1 VSAVASGGSG
11 ASPPGL
17 GTAAR
22 RRAPWLRAPAAD
34 AIGTRARRR
43 WPWQLVAGVAVLV
56 VLAGLAIAAP
66 LFGSPTHQ
74 DLTHGLGPTGLP
86 VGPGPGY
93 PLGADLLGRDELVRL
108 VYGIRVS
115 LIVAIVSNATSIVI
129 GAAVGLFAGYFRGP
143 VEQILMR
150 FTDIGLALPYT
161 LAGLV
166 IAAVMSAGMTRVIV
180 IITVLFWS
188 YPARLVYG
196 EVLRLRTRGFVEAG
210 EAMGARGIA
219 IVRRHLA
226 PHVTSMMIA
235 YSPLNAAYAVAF
247 EATLSYLSAGINP
260 PTASLGNMISD
271 GQAAIS
277 YRPLLVVAPGLA
289 IMVLTLAFLLVG
301 EGIKAYNPDLRRL
314 SWLGR

>member
-1 VSAVASGGSG
+1 MSLLTGSPAGAAG
-11 ASPPGL
+11 ASAP
-17 GTAAR
+17 AAR
-22 RRAPWLRAPAAD
+22 RR
-34 AIGTRARRR
+34 RRR
-43 WPWQLVAGVAVLV
+43 WPWQLTAGVAVLV
-56 VLAGLAIAAP
+56 VCAGLAIAAP
-66 LFGSPTHQ
+66 LFGNPNHQ
-74 DLTHGLGPTGLP
+74 DLAGGLGPTGLP
-86 VGPGPGY
+86 AGPSGRY
-93 PLGADLLGRDELVRL
+93 PLGADLLGRNELARL
-108 VYGIRVS
+108 VYGVRVS
-115 LIVAIVSNATSIVI
+115 LTVALISNATSIVI
-129 GAAVGLFAGYFRGP
+129 GATVGLLAGYFRGP
-143 VEQILMR
+143 LEQVLMR

-210 EAMGARGIA
+210 EAMGASGLT

-226 PHVTSMMIA
+226 PHVTSMMFA
-235 YSPLNAAYAVAF
+235 YSPLNAASAVAF

-271 GQAAIS
+271 GQTAIS
-277 YRPLLVVAPGLA
+277 YAPRLVIAPGLA

-301 EGIKAYNPDLRRL
+301 EGVKAFNPDLRRL

>member
-1 VSAVASGGSG
+1 M
-11 ASPPGL
+11 
-17 GTAAR
+17 
-22 RRAPWLRAPAAD
+22 
-34 AIGTRARRR
+34 RR
-43 WPWQLVAGVAVLV
+43 WPWQLIAGAAVLAAC
-56 VLAGLAIAAP
+56 AGLALAAP
-66 LFGSPTHQ
+66 LFGNPNHQ
-74 DLTHGLGPTGLP
+74 DLVHALGPTGLP
-86 VGPGPGY
+86 VGPSSKY
-93 PLGADLLGRDELVRL
+93 PVGADLLGRNELVRL

-115 LIVAIVSNATSIVI
+115 LTVALVSNATSIVI
-129 GAAVGLFAGYFRGP
+129 GAAVGLLAGYFRGP
-143 VEQILMR
+143 VEQLLMR

-166 IAAVMSAGMTRVIV
+166 IAAVMSAGITRVIV

-196 EVLRLRTRGFVEAG
+196 EVLRLRGRGFVEAG
-210 EAMGARGIA
+210 EAMGAGGLA

-235 YSPLNAAYAVAF
+235 YSPLNAASAVAF

-271 GQAAIS
+271 GQTAIS
-277 YRPLLVVAPGLA
+277 YAPLLVIAPGLA
-289 IMVLTLAFLLVG
+289 IMALTLAFLLVG
-301 EGIKAYNPDLRRL
+301 EGVKAYNPDLRRL

>member
-1 VSAVASGGSG
+1 MAV
-11 ASPPGL
+11 L
-17 GTAAR
+17 
-22 RRAPWLRAPAAD
+22 APDPAQDVAPA
-34 AIGTRARRR
+34 GSRRRRR
-43 WPWQLVAGVAVLV
+43 WPWPLIAGVAILAAC
-56 VLAGLAIAAP
+56 AGLAIAAP
-66 LFGSPTHQ
+66 LFGNPNHQ
-74 DLTHGLGPTGLP
+74 DLVHGLGPTGLP
-86 VGPGPGY
+86 AGPGGRY
-93 PLGADLLGRDELVRL
+93 PLGADLLGRNELVRL

-115 LIVAIVSNATSIVI
+115 LTVALISNATSIVI
-129 GAAVGLFAGYFRGP
+129 GATVGLLAGYFRGP
-143 VEQILMR
+143 VEQLLMR

-210 EAMGARGIA
+210 EAMGAGGLT

-226 PHVTSMMIA
+226 PHVTSMMFA
-235 YSPLNAAYAVAF
+235 YSPLNAASAVAF

-271 GQAAIS
+271 GQTAIS
-277 YRPLLVVAPGLA
+277 YAPLLVIAPGLA
-289 IMVLTLAFLLVG
+289 IMVLTLAFLLIG
-301 EGIKAYNPDLRRL
+301 EGVKAFNPDLRRL

>member
-1 VSAVASGGSG
+1 
-11 ASPPGL
+11 L
-17 GTAAR
+17 
-22 RRAPWLRAPAAD
+22 
-34 AIGTRARRR
+34 
-43 WPWQLVAGVAVLV
+43 PWQLVAGAAVLAV
-56 VLAGLAIAAP
+56 CAGLAIAAP
-66 LFGSPTHQ
+66 LFGNPYHQ
-74 DLTHGLGPTGLP
+74 DLLHGLGPTGLP
-86 VGPGPGY
+86 VGPSARY
-93 PLGADLLGRDELVRL
+93 PLGADLLGRNELTRL

-115 LIVAIVSNATSIVI
+115 LTVAIISNATSIVI
-129 GAAVGLFAGYFRGP
+129 GAAVGLLAGYFRGP
-143 VEQILMR
+143 VEQFLMR
-150 FTDIGLALPYT
+150 FTDVGLALPYT

-196 EVLRLRTRGFVEAG
+196 EVLRLRTRSFVEAG
-210 EAMGARGIA
+210 EAMGSSGLA

-235 YSPLNAAYAVAF
+235 YSPLNAASAVAF

-271 GQAAIS
+271 GQVAIS
-277 YRPLLVVAPGLA
+277 YAPTLVVAPGLA
-289 IMVLTLAFLLVG
+289 IMALTLAFLLLG

>member
-1 VSAVASGGSG
+1 M
-11 ASPPGL
+11 
-17 GTAAR
+17 
-22 RRAPWLRAPAAD
+22 
-34 AIGTRARRR
+34 
-43 WPWQLVAGVAVLV
+43 AVLV
-56 VLAGLAIAAP
+56 VFAGLAIAAP

-86 VGPGPGY
+86 VGPSSRY
-93 PLGADLLGRDELVRL
+93 PLGTDLLGRSELVRL

-115 LIVAIVSNATSIVI
+115 LIVAVVSNATSIVI

-143 VEQILMR
+143 VEQLLMR
-150 FTDIGLALPYT
+150 FTDVGLALPYT

-166 IAAVMSAGMTRVIV
+166 IAAVMSAGLTRVIV

-196 EVLRLRTRGFVEAG
+196 EVLRLRSRGFVEAG
-210 EAMGARGIA
+210 EAMGAGGLT

-226 PHVTSMMIA
+226 PHVTSMMLA
-235 YSPLNAAYAVAF
+235 YSPLNAASAVAF

-271 GQAAIS
+271 GETAIS
-277 YRPLLVVAPGLA
+277 YHSLLVIAPGLA
-289 IMVLTLAFLLVG
+289 IMGLTLAFLLVG
-301 EGIKAYNPDLRRL
+301 EGVKAFNPDLRRL

>member
-1 VSAVASGGSG
+1 M
-11 ASPPGL
+11 
-17 GTAAR
+17 R
-22 RRAPWLRAPAAD
+22 RL
-34 AIGTRARRR
+34 
-43 WPWQLVAGVAVLV
+43 PWQLVAGAAVLAAC
-56 VLAGLAIAAP
+56 AGLAIVAP
-66 LFGSPTHQ
+66 LFGSPNHQ
-74 DLTHGLGPTGLP
+74 DLLHGLGPTGLP
-86 VGPGPGY
+86 VGPSARY
-93 PLGADLLGRDELVRL
+93 PLGADLLGRDELTRL

-115 LIVAIVSNATSIVI
+115 LTVALISNATSIAI
-129 GAAVGLFAGYFRGP
+129 GATVGLLAGYFRGP
-143 VEQILMR
+143 VEQFLMR
-150 FTDIGLALPYT
+150 FTDVGLALPYT

-196 EVLRLRTRGFVEAG
+196 EVLRLRTRSFVEAG
-210 EAMGARGIA
+210 EAMGSTGLA

-235 YSPLNAAYAVAF
+235 YSPLNAASAVAF

-271 GQAAIS
+271 GQVAIS
-277 YRPLLVVAPGLA
+277 YAPTLVIAPGLA

>member
-1 VSAVASGGSG
+1 MVSASATPLLGRRLPRLRGS
-11 ASPPGL
+11 AENQ
-17 GTAAR
+17 R
-22 RRAPWLRAPAAD
+22 RT
-34 AIGTRARRR
+34 GRR
-43 WPWQLVAGVAVLV
+43 PWQLVTGVALIV
-56 VLAGLAIAAP
+56 VFAGLAIAAP

-86 VGPGPGY
+86 VGPSGRY
-93 PLGADLLGRDELVRL
+93 PLGTDLLGRSELVRL

-115 LIVAIVSNATSIVI
+115 LIVAVVSNATSIII

-143 VEQILMR
+143 VEQLLMR
-150 FTDIGLALPYT
+150 FTDVGLALPYT

-166 IAAVMSAGMTRVIV
+166 IAAVMSAGLTRVIV

-196 EVLRLRTRGFVEAG
+196 EVLRLRSRGFVEAG
-210 EAMGARGIA
+210 EAMGARGLTT
-219 IVRRHLA
+219 VRRHLA
-226 PHVTSMMIA
+226 PHVTSMMLA
-235 YSPLNAAYAVAF
+235 YSPLNAASAVAF

-271 GQAAIS
+271 GQVAIS
-277 YRPLLVVAPGLA
+277 YDPLLVIAPGLA
-289 IMVLTLAFLLVG
+289 IMALTLAFLLIG
-301 EGIKAYNPDLRRL
+301 EGVRAFNPDMRRL

>member
-1 VSAVASGGSG
+1 M
-11 ASPPGL
+11 
-17 GTAAR
+17 R
-22 RRAPWLRAPAAD
+22 RL
-34 AIGTRARRR
+34 
-43 WPWQLVAGVAVLV
+43 PWQLVAGAAVLAAC
-56 VLAGLAIAAP
+56 AGMAIAAP
-66 LFGSPTHQ
+66 LFGSPNHQ
-74 DLTHGLGPTGLP
+74 DLLHGLGPTGLP
-86 VGPGPGY
+86 VGPSARY
-93 PLGADLLGRDELVRL
+93 PLGADLLGRDELTRL

-115 LIVAIVSNATSIVI
+115 LTVALISNATSIAI
-129 GAAVGLFAGYFRGP
+129 GATVGLLAGYFRGP
-143 VEQILMR
+143 VEQFLMR
-150 FTDIGLALPYT
+150 FTDVGLALPYT

-196 EVLRLRTRGFVEAG
+196 EVLRLRTRSFVEAG
-210 EAMGARGIA
+210 EAMGSSGLA

-235 YSPLNAAYAVAF
+235 YSPLNAASAVAF

-271 GQAAIS
+271 GQVAIS
-277 YRPLLVVAPGLA
+277 YAPTLVIAPGLA

>member
-1 VSAVASGGSG
+1 VSGPLPVARG
-11 ASPPGL
+11 AALAG
-17 GTAAR
+17 AAGR
-22 RRAPWLRAPAAD
+22 RR
-34 AIGTRARRR
+34 RRR
-43 WPWQLVAGVAVLV
+43 WPWQLTAGVAVLV
-56 VLAGLAIAAP
+56 LWAGLAIAAP
-66 LFGSPTHQ
+66 LFGSPSHQ
-74 DLTHGLGPTGLP
+74 DLVHGLGPTGLP
-86 VGPGPGY
+86 AGPSGRY
-93 PLGADLLGRDELVRL
+93 PLGADLLGRNELTRL
-108 VYGIRVS
+108 VFGIRVS
-115 LIVAIVSNATSIVI
+115 LLVALISNATSIVI
-129 GAAVGLFAGYFRGP
+129 GAAVGLLAGYFRGP
-143 VEQILMR
+143 VEQVLMR

-196 EVLRLRTRGFVEAG
+196 EVLRLRQRGFVEAG
-210 EAMGARGIA
+210 EAMGASGLS

-226 PHVTSMMIA
+226 PHVTSMMFA
-235 YSPLNAAYAVAF
+235 YSPLNAASAVAF

-271 GQAAIS
+271 GQTAIS
-277 YRPLLVVAPGLA
+277 YAPLLVIAPGLA

-301 EGIKAYNPDLRRL
+301 EGVKAFNPDLRRL

>member
-1 VSAVASGGSG
+1 MAVLA
-11 ASPPGL
+11 ASPAE
-17 GTAAR
+17 TAPAGR
-22 RRAPWLRAPAAD
+22 RRW
-34 AIGTRARRR
+34 RR
-43 WPWQLVAGVAVLV
+43 WPWQLTAGVAVLV
-56 VLAGLAIAAP
+56 VCAGLAVAAP
-66 LFGSPTHQ
+66 LFGNPNHQ
-74 DLTHGLGPTGLP
+74 DLVHGLGPTGLP
-86 VGPGPGY
+86 VGPSSRY
-93 PLGADLLGRDELVRL
+93 PLGADLLGRNELTRL
-108 VYGIRVS
+108 IYGIRVS
-115 LIVAIVSNATSIVI
+115 LSVAIISNATSIVI
-129 GAAVGLFAGYFRGP
+129 GASVGLVAGYFRGP
-143 VEQILMR
+143 AEQVLMR

-196 EVLRLRTRGFVEAG
+196 EVLRLRKRGFVEAG
-210 EAMGARGIA
+210 EAMGASGLT

-226 PHVTSMMIA
+226 PHVTSMMFA
-235 YSPLNAAYAVAF
+235 YSPLNAASAVAF

-271 GQAAIS
+271 GQTAIS
-277 YRPLLVVAPGLA
+277 YAPLLVIAPGLA

-301 EGIKAYNPDLRRL
+301 EGVKAFNPDLRRL

>member
-1 VSAVASGGSG
+1 V
-11 ASPPGL
+11 L
-17 GTAAR
+17 AAC
-22 RRAPWLRAPAAD
+22 
-34 AIGTRARRR
+34 
-43 WPWQLVAGVAVLV
+43 
-56 VLAGLAIAAP
+56 AGLALAAP
-66 LFGSPTHQ
+66 LFGNPNHQ
-74 DLTHGLGPTGLP
+74 DLLHALGPTGLP
-86 VGPGPGY
+86 VGPSSRY
-93 PLGADLLGRDELVRL
+93 PLGADLLGRNELVRL

-115 LIVAIVSNATSIVI
+115 LTVAVVSNATSIVI
-129 GAAVGLFAGYFRGP
+129 GAAVGLLAGYFRGP
-143 VEQILMR
+143 VEQFLMR

-166 IAAVMSAGMTRVIV
+166 IAAVMSAGITRVIV

-196 EVLRLRTRGFVEAG
+196 EVLRLRGRGFVEAG
-210 EAMGARGIA
+210 EAMGASGLA

-235 YSPLNAAYAVAF
+235 YSPLNAASAVAF

-271 GQAAIS
+271 GQTAIS
-277 YRPLLVVAPGLA
+277 YAPLLVIAPGLA
-289 IMVLTLAFLLVG
+289 IMALTLAFLLVG
-301 EGIKAYNPDLRRL
+301 EGVKAYNPDLRRL

>member
-1 VSAVASGGSG
+1 MPAVA
-11 ASPPGL
+11 APG
-17 GTAAR
+17 
-22 RRAPWLRAPAAD
+22 RRAPWTRVPAA
-34 AIGTRARRR
+34 GPGQRPARRR
-43 WPWQLVAGVAVLV
+43 WPWQLIAGVAVLV
-56 VLAGLAIAAP
+56 VFAGLAICAP
-66 LFGSPTHQ
+66 LFGNPAQQ
-74 DLTHGLGPTGLP
+74 DLVHGLGPTGLP
-86 VGPGPGY
+86 VGPSPRY
-93 PLGADLLGRDELVRL
+93 PLGTDLLGRSELVRL

-115 LIVAIVSNATSIVI
+115 LLVALIANATSIVI
-129 GAAVGLFAGYFRGP
+129 GTTVGLLAGYFRGP
-143 VEQILMR
+143 VEQLLMR

-166 IAAVMSAGMTRVIV
+166 IAAVLPAGMTRVIV

-196 EVLRLRTRGFVEAG
+196 EVLRLRKRGFVEAG
-210 EAMGARGIA
+210 EAMGASGLT

-235 YSPLNAAYAVAF
+235 YSPLNAASAVAF

-277 YRPLLVVAPGLA
+277 YAPILVIAPGLA
-289 IMVLTLAFLLVG
+289 IMGLTLAFLLIG
-301 EGIKAYNPDLRRL
+301 EGAKAFNPDLRRL

>member
-1 VSAVASGGSG
+1 
-11 ASPPGL
+11 L
-17 GTAAR
+17 
-22 RRAPWLRAPAAD
+22 
-34 AIGTRARRR
+34 
-43 WPWQLVAGVAVLV
+43 PWQLVAGAAVLAAC
-56 VLAGLAIAAP
+56 AGMAIAAP
-66 LFGSPTHQ
+66 LFGSPNHQ
-74 DLTHGLGPTGLP
+74 DLLHGLGPTGLP
-86 VGPGPGY
+86 VGPSARY
-93 PLGADLLGRDELVRL
+93 PLGADLLGRDELTRL

-115 LIVAIVSNATSIVI
+115 LTVALISNATSIAI
-129 GAAVGLFAGYFRGP
+129 GATVGLLAGYFRGP
-143 VEQILMR
+143 VEQFLMR
-150 FTDIGLALPYT
+150 FTDVGLALPYT

-196 EVLRLRTRGFVEAG
+196 EVLRLRTRSFVEAG
-210 EAMGARGIA
+210 EAMGSSGLA

-235 YSPLNAAYAVAF
+235 YSPLNAASAVAF

-271 GQAAIS
+271 GQVAIS
-277 YRPLLVVAPGLA
+277 YAPTLVIAPGLA

>member
-1 VSAVASGGSG
+1 
-11 ASPPGL
+11 
-17 GTAAR
+17 
-22 RRAPWLRAPAAD
+22 
-34 AIGTRARRR
+34 
-43 WPWQLVAGVAVLV
+43 
-56 VLAGLAIAAP
+56 
-66 LFGSPTHQ
+66 
-74 DLTHGLGPTGLP
+74 
-86 VGPGPGY
+86 
-93 PLGADLLGRDELVRL
+93 
-108 VYGIRVS
+108 
-115 LIVAIVSNATSIVI
+115 VSNATSIVI
-129 GAAVGLFAGYFRGP
+129 GASVGLLAGYFRGP
-143 VEQILMR
+143 VEQFLMR
-150 FTDIGLALPYT
+150 FTDVGLALPYT

-196 EVLRLRTRGFVEAG
+196 EVLRLRKRGFVEAG
-210 EAMGARGIA
+210 EAMGAGGLR

-235 YSPLNAAYAVAF
+235 YSPLNAASAVAF

-277 YRPLLVVAPGLA
+277 YAPLLVIAPGLA
-289 IMVLTLAFLLVG
+289 IMALTLAFLLVG
-301 EGIKAYNPDLRRL
+301 EGVKVFNPDLRRL

>member
-1 VSAVASGGSG
+1 MSLAAALGRE
-11 ASPPGL
+11 APG
-17 GTAAR
+17 
-22 RRAPWLRAPAAD
+22 APAA
-34 AIGTRARRR
+34 AGGRGGRARRR
-43 WPWQLVAGVAVLV
+43 WPWQLVAGAV
-56 VLAGLAIAAP
+56 VLAGCAGLAIAAP
-66 LFGSPTHQ
+66 LFGSPSHQ
-74 DLTHGLGPTGLP
+74 DLLHALGPTGLP
-86 VGPGPGY
+86 VGPSARY
-93 PLGADLLGRDELVRL
+93 PLGADLLGRSELVRL

-115 LIVAIVSNATSIVI
+115 LIVAVVSNATSIVI
-129 GAAVGLFAGYFRGP
+129 GAAVGLLAGYFRGP
-143 VEQILMR
+143 VEQFLMR

-166 IAAVMSAGMTRVIV
+166 IAAVMAAGMTRVIV

-196 EVLRLRTRGFVEAG
+196 EVLRLRQRGFVEAG
-210 EAMGARGIA
+210 EAMGAGGLA

-235 YSPLNAAYAVAF
+235 YSPLNAASAVAF

-271 GQAAIS
+271 GQLAIS
-277 YRPLLVVAPGLA
+277 YAPLLVIAPGLA
-289 IMVLTLAFLLVG
+289 IMALTLAFLLVG
-301 EGIKAYNPDLRRL
+301 EGVRAFNPDLRRL

>member
-1 VSAVASGGSG
+1 MRRSCSWPRPSGWPGSPKACATTSTAARPTATTTGCGCKPVPAVTSGGSG

-22 RRAPWLRAPAAD
+22 RRPPWLHAPAAD
-34 AIGTRARRR
+34 AIGTRARPR

-93 PLGADLLGRDELVRL
+93 PLGADLLGRNELVRL

-166 IAAVMSAGMTRVIV
+166 IAAVMSAGLTPGLLV
-180 IITVLFWS
+180 ITVLLWS
-188 YPARLVYG
+188 YPAPLVYG
-196 EVLRLRTRGFVEAG
+196 EVLRLRPRGVVD
-210 EAMGARGIA
+210 AR
-219 IVRRHLA
+219 R
-226 PHVTSMMIA
+226 
-235 YSPLNAAYAVAF
+235 
-247 EATLSYLSAGINP
+247 
-260 PTASLGNMISD
+260 SD
-271 GQAAIS
+271 GAPRAA
-277 YRPLLVVAPGLA
+277 V
-289 IMVLTLAFLLVG
+289 
-301 EGIKAYNPDLRRL
+301 
-314 SWLGR
+314 LGRQPGPPRDP

>member
-1 VSAVASGGSG
+1 M
-11 ASPPGL
+11 
-17 GTAAR
+17 
-22 RRAPWLRAPAAD
+22 
-34 AIGTRARRR
+34 RR
-43 WPWQLVAGVAVLV
+43 WPWQLIAGAAVLAAC
-56 VLAGLAIAAP
+56 AGLALAAP
-66 LFGSPTHQ
+66 LFGNPNHQ
-74 DLTHGLGPTGLP
+74 DLVHALGPTGLP
-86 VGPGPGY
+86 VGPSSKY
-93 PLGADLLGRDELVRL
+93 PLGADLLGRNELVRL

-115 LIVAIVSNATSIVI
+115 LTVALVSNATSIVI
-129 GAAVGLFAGYFRGP
+129 GAAVGLLAGYFRGP
-143 VEQILMR
+143 VEQLLMR

-166 IAAVMSAGMTRVIV
+166 IAAVMSAGITRVIV

-196 EVLRLRTRGFVEAG
+196 EVLRLRGRGFVEAG
-210 EAMGARGIA
+210 EAMGSGGLA

-235 YSPLNAAYAVAF
+235 YSPLNAASAVAF

-271 GQAAIS
+271 GQTAIS
-277 YRPLLVVAPGLA
+277 YAPLLVIAPGLA
-289 IMVLTLAFLLVG
+289 IMALTLAFLLVG
-301 EGIKAYNPDLRRL
+301 EGVKAYNPDLRRL

>member
-1 VSAVASGGSG
+1 VVSASATPLLGRRLPRLRGS
-11 ASPPGL
+11 AENQ
-17 GTAAR
+17 R
-22 RRAPWLRAPAAD
+22 RT
-34 AIGTRARRR
+34 GR
-43 WPWQLVAGVAVLV
+43 WPWQLVAGVALIV
-56 VLAGLAIAAP
+56 VFAGLAIAAP

-86 VGPGPGY
+86 VGPSGRY
-93 PLGADLLGRDELVRL
+93 PLGTDLLGRSELVRL

-115 LIVAIVSNATSIVI
+115 LIVAVVSNATSIII

-143 VEQILMR
+143 VEQLLMR
-150 FTDIGLALPYT
+150 FTDVGLALPYT

-166 IAAVMSAGMTRVIV
+166 IAAVMSAGLTRVIV

-196 EVLRLRTRGFVEAG
+196 EVLRLRSRGFVEAG
-210 EAMGARGIA
+210 EAMGSRGLT

-226 PHVTSMMIA
+226 PHVTSMMLA
-235 YSPLNAAYAVAF
+235 YSPLNAASAVAF

-260 PTASLGNMISD
+260 PTSSLGNMISD
-271 GQAAIS
+271 GQIAIS
-277 YRPLLVVAPGLA
+277 YDPLLVIAPGLA
-289 IMVLTLAFLLVG
+289 IMALTLAFLLIG
-301 EGIKAYNPDLRRL
+301 EGVRAFNPDLRRL

>member
-1 VSAVASGGSG
+1 VSLVAAPGRGEPTARVAATGAGGQ
-11 ASPPGL
+11 
-17 GTAAR
+17 
-22 RRAPWLRAPAAD
+22 
-34 AIGTRARRR
+34 RARRR
-43 WPWQLVAGVAVLV
+43 WPWQLVAGAAL
-56 VLAGLAIAAP
+56 LAAFAGLAVAAP
-66 LFGSPTHQ
+66 LFGSPSHQ
-74 DLTHGLGPTGLP
+74 DLLHALGPTGLP
-86 VGPGPGY
+86 VGPSSRY
-93 PLGADLLGRDELVRL
+93 PLGADLLGRDELIRL

-129 GAAVGLFAGYFRGP
+129 GASVGLLAGYFRGP
-143 VEQILMR
+143 VEQFLMR
-150 FTDIGLALPYT
+150 FTDVGLALPYT

-196 EVLRLRTRGFVEAG
+196 EVLRLRKRGFVEAG
-210 EAMGARGIA
+210 EAMGAGGLR

-235 YSPLNAAYAVAF
+235 YSPLNAASAVAF

-277 YRPLLVVAPGLA
+277 YAPLLVIAPGLA
-289 IMVLTLAFLLVG
+289 IMALTLAFLLVG
-301 EGIKAYNPDLRRL
+301 EGVKAFNPDLRRL

>member
-1 VSAVASGGSG
+1 
-11 ASPPGL
+11 L
-17 GTAAR
+17 
-22 RRAPWLRAPAAD
+22 
-34 AIGTRARRR
+34 
-43 WPWQLVAGVAVLV
+43 PWQLVAGAAVLAAC
-56 VLAGLAIAAP
+56 AGLAIAAP
-66 LFGSPTHQ
+66 LFGSPNHQ
-74 DLTHGLGPTGLP
+74 DLLHGLGPTGLP
-86 VGPGPGY
+86 VGPSARY
-93 PLGADLLGRDELVRL
+93 PLGADLLGRDELTRL

-115 LIVAIVSNATSIVI
+115 LTVALISNATSIAI
-129 GAAVGLFAGYFRGP
+129 GATVGLLAGYFRGP
-143 VEQILMR
+143 VEQFLMR
-150 FTDIGLALPYT
+150 FTDVGLALPYT

-196 EVLRLRTRGFVEAG
+196 EVLRLRTRSFVEAG
-210 EAMGARGIA
+210 EAMGSSGLA

-235 YSPLNAAYAVAF
+235 YSPLNAASAVAF

-271 GQAAIS
+271 GQVAIS
-277 YRPLLVVAPGLA
+277 YAPTLVIAPGLA

>member
-1 VSAVASGGSG
+1 MSLLTGSPAGVSAPAG
-11 ASPPGL
+11 
-17 GTAAR
+17 R
-22 RRAPWLRAPAAD
+22 RR
-34 AIGTRARRR
+34 RRR
-43 WPWQLVAGVAVLV
+43 WPWQLTAGVAVLV
-56 VLAGLAIAAP
+56 VCAGLAIAAP
-66 LFGSPTHQ
+66 LFGNPNHQ
-74 DLTHGLGPTGLP
+74 DLVHGLGPTGLP
-86 VGPGPGY
+86 AGPSGRY
-93 PLGADLLGRDELVRL
+93 PLGADLLGRNELARL
-108 VYGIRVS
+108 VYGVRVS
-115 LIVAIVSNATSIVI
+115 LTVALISNATSIVI
-129 GAAVGLFAGYFRGP
+129 GATVGLLAGYFRGP
-143 VEQILMR
+143 LEQVLMR

-210 EAMGARGIA
+210 EAMGASGLT

-226 PHVTSMMIA
+226 PHVTSMMFA
-235 YSPLNAAYAVAF
+235 YSPLNAASAVAF

-271 GQAAIS
+271 GQTAIS
-277 YRPLLVVAPGLA
+277 YAPRLVIAPGLA

-301 EGIKAYNPDLRRL
+301 EGVKAFNPDLRRL

>member
-1 VSAVASGGSG
+1 MSLLTAPAGAAAGAGG
-11 ASPPGL
+11 
-17 GTAAR
+17 R
-22 RRAPWLRAPAAD
+22 RRRH
-34 AIGTRARRR
+34 R
-43 WPWQLVAGVAVLV
+43 WPWQLIAGVAVLAAC
-56 VLAGLAIAAP
+56 AGLAIAAP
-66 LFGSPTHQ
+66 LFGNPNHQ
-74 DLTHGLGPTGLP
+74 DLVHGLGPTGLP
-86 VGPGPGY
+86 VGPGGRY
-93 PLGADLLGRDELVRL
+93 PLGADLLGRNELVRL

-115 LIVAIVSNATSIVI
+115 LTVAIISNATSIVI
-129 GAAVGLFAGYFRGP
+129 GAGVGLLAGYFRGP
-143 VEQILMR
+143 VEQLLMR

-196 EVLRLRTRGFVEAG
+196 EVLRLRKHGFVEAG
-210 EAMGARGIA
+210 EAMGASGLT

-226 PHVTSMMIA
+226 PHVTSMMFA
-235 YSPLNAAYAVAF
+235 YSPLNAASAVAF

-271 GQAAIS
+271 GQTAIS
-277 YRPLLVVAPGLA
+277 YAPLLVIAPGLA

-301 EGIKAYNPDLRRL
+301 EGVKAFNPDLRRL

>member
-1 VSAVASGGSG
+1 MSLVAAAHRG
-11 ASPPGL
+11 APGTPPAG
-17 GTAAR
+17 AR
-22 RRAPWLRAPAAD
+22 AGR
-34 AIGTRARRR
+34 RARRR
-43 WPWQLVAGVAVLV
+43 LPWQLIAGAVL
-56 VLAGLAIAAP
+56 LAAFAGLAIAAP
-66 LFGSPTHQ
+66 LFGNPNHQ
-74 DLTHGLGPTGLP
+74 DLLHGLGRTGLP
-86 VGPGPGY
+86 VGPSARY
-93 PLGADLLGRDELVRL
+93 PLGADLLGRSELVRL

-115 LIVAIVSNATSIVI
+115 LTVAIVSNVTSIVI
-129 GAAVGLFAGYFRGP
+129 GAAVGLLAGYFRGP
-143 VEQILMR
+143 VEQLLMR
-150 FTDIGLALPYT
+150 FTDVGLALPYT

-196 EVLRLRTRGFVEAG
+196 EVLRLRKRGFVEAG
-210 EAMGARGIA
+210 EAMGASGMT

-235 YSPLNAAYAVAF
+235 YSPLNAASAVAF

-271 GQAAIS
+271 GQGAIS
-277 YRPLLVVAPGLA
+277 YAPLLVVAPGLA
-289 IMVLTLAFLLVG
+289 IMALTLAFLLVG
-301 EGIKAYNPDLRRL
+301 EGIKAFNPDLRRL

>member
-1 VSAVASGGSG
+1 MSGPLPVARG
-11 ASPPGL
+11 AALAG
-17 GTAAR
+17 AAGR
-22 RRAPWLRAPAAD
+22 RR
-34 AIGTRARRR
+34 RRR
-43 WPWQLVAGVAVLV
+43 WPWQLTAGVAVLV
-56 VLAGLAIAAP
+56 LWAGLAIAAP
-66 LFGSPTHQ
+66 LFGSPSHQ
-74 DLTHGLGPTGLP
+74 DLVHGLGPTGLP
-86 VGPGPGY
+86 AGPSGRY
-93 PLGADLLGRDELVRL
+93 PLGADLLGRNELTRL
-108 VYGIRVS
+108 VFGIRVS
-115 LIVAIVSNATSIVI
+115 LLVALISNATSIVI
-129 GAAVGLFAGYFRGP
+129 GAAVGLLAGYFRGP
-143 VEQILMR
+143 VEQVLMR

-196 EVLRLRTRGFVEAG
+196 EVLRLRQRGFVEAG
-210 EAMGARGIA
+210 EAMGASGLS

-226 PHVTSMMIA
+226 PHVTSMMFA
-235 YSPLNAAYAVAF
+235 YSPLNAASAVAF

-271 GQAAIS
+271 GQTAIS
-277 YRPLLVVAPGLA
+277 YAPLLVIAPGLA

-301 EGIKAYNPDLRRL
+301 EGVKAFNPDLRRL

>member
-1 VSAVASGGSG
+1 
-11 ASPPGL
+11 
-17 GTAAR
+17 
-22 RRAPWLRAPAAD
+22 
-34 AIGTRARRR
+34 
-43 WPWQLVAGVAVLV
+43 
-56 VLAGLAIAAP
+56 
-66 LFGSPTHQ
+66 
-74 DLTHGLGPTGLP
+74 
-86 VGPGPGY
+86 
-93 PLGADLLGRDELVRL
+93 
-108 VYGIRVS
+108 
-115 LIVAIVSNATSIVI
+115 
-129 GAAVGLFAGYFRGP
+129 
-143 VEQILMR
+143 MR

-210 EAMGARGIA
+210 EAMGASGLT

-226 PHVTSMMIA
+226 PHVTSMMFA
-235 YSPLNAAYAVAF
+235 YSPLNAASAVAF

-271 GQAAIS
+271 GQTAIS
-277 YRPLLVVAPGLA
+277 YAPRLVIAPGLA

-301 EGIKAYNPDLRRL
+301 EGVKAFNPDLRRL

>member
-1 VSAVASGGSG
+1 MGVAVAS
-11 ASPPGL
+11 ASATTLL
-17 GTAAR
+17 GRRLPRLRGPAEDQ
-22 RRAPWLRAPAAD
+22 RRAV
-34 AIGTRARRR
+34 R
-43 WPWQLVAGVAVLV
+43 WPWQLVTGVALIV
-56 VLAGLAIAAP
+56 VFAGLAIAAP

-86 VGPGPGY
+86 VGPSGRY
-93 PLGADLLGRDELVRL
+93 PLGTDLLGRSELIRL

-115 LIVAIVSNATSIVI
+115 LIVALISNATSIII

-143 VEQILMR
+143 VEQFLMR
-150 FTDIGLALPYT
+150 FTDVGLALPYT

-166 IAAVMSAGMTRVIV
+166 IAAVMSAGLTRVIV

-196 EVLRLRTRGFVEAG
+196 EVLRLRSRGFVEAG
-210 EAMGARGIA
+210 EAMGARGLT

-226 PHVTSMMIA
+226 PHVTSMMLA
-235 YSPLNAAYAVAF
+235 YSPLNAASAVAF

-271 GQAAIS
+271 GQIAIS
-277 YRPLLVVAPGLA
+277 SDPLLVIAPGLA
-289 IMVLTLAFLLVG
+289 IMALTLAFLLIG
-301 EGIKAYNPDLRRL
+301 EGVKAFNPDLRRF